1 MFIEGEQSATH
12 CTALVVAFKAGKL
25 NRANASQPLRPAGR
39 SPGWSFHPF
48 WPDSKPWEQTPHRA
62 EQWNH
67 IAPCGLSASIDR
79 PSRLQSIRAHEQG
92 TSAVDAVD
100 LTPAKAN
107 LQTRCY

>member
-1 MFIEGEQSATH
+1 ME
-12 CTALVVAFKAGKL
+12 L
-25 NRANASQPLRPAGR
+25 
-39 SPGWSFHPF
+39 
-48 WPDSKPWEQTPHRA
+48 
-62 EQWNH
+62 